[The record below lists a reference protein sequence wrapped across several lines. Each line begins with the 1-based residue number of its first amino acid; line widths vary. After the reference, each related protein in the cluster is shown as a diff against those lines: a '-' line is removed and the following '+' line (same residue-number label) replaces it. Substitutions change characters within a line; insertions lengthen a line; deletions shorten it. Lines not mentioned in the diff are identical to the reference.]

1 MINNMQEDKVIFT
14 FGVNTACS
22 NINMTYEE
30 VQEEENN
37 GEEQSTT
44 NQNAEEVTVVYSCE
58 AVQMNKLA
66 FAIAVTFALIACTNI
81 PAIAEQGNT
90 AKQVNTKC

>member
-1 MINNMQEDKVIFT
+1 MGEDGFPVGLAYKGSYEYVNEVNQTIEVNLYPMINNMQEDKVIFT

-30 VQEEENN
+30 VQEEKDN

-58 AVQMNKLA
+58 AV
-66 FAIAVTFALIACTNI
+66 
-81 PAIAEQGNT
+81 
-90 AKQVNTKC
+90 